1 MEEGKEKEEGKKKC
15 ADKREES
22 QLAGKERRERERER
36 VRGKIPSKEADR
48 DKVSKLFGEKKK
60 GAGPLLPQQ
69 LWQSGPKREGIATR
83 WLVRRPARE

>member
-1 MEEGKEKEEGKKKC
+1 MLTNARKANSQE
-15 ADKREES
+15 KRE
-22 QLAGKERRERERER
+22 ERERER